1 MKAETIKFTGIDP
14 TLPLTNMCGSSML
27 AGSALLAAYECG
39 NTSAAAVYDVSLTT
53 VDIKSLLP
61 CITLVA
67 PMDYWLCVSSVGPCV
82 ISCQM
87 FVKSEFP
94 LDSALV

>member
-1 MKAETIKFTGIDP
+1 
-14 TLPLTNMCGSSML
+14 MCG
-27 AGSALLAAYECG
+27 YECG

-67 PMDYWLCVSSVGPCV
+67 PMDYWLCVSVCLCVSV
-82 ISCQM
+82 
-87 FVKSEFP
+87 
-94 LDSALV
+94 L

>member
-1 MKAETIKFTGIDP
+1 MTFVAACIILYFDT
-14 TLPLTNMCGSSML
+14 MGSFSTVKSVQYQFVVVSML
-27 AGSALLAAYECG
+27 NRLL
-39 NTSAAAVYDVSLTT
+39 
-53 VDIKSLLP
+53 
-61 CITLVA
+61 
-67 PMDYWLCVSSVGPCV
+67 SVGPCV